1 MERLKTNYIL
11 CIVICIFSI
20 FFSGCKIE
28 NESLELSTR
37 ELSFSSEENSAVIT
51 SSCGVGVFWI
61 FLVDKDGNT
70 LTKKYAENGKDEV
83 LDWIS
88 IKITDKDRKITV
100 SVKKNDSTEARYAN
114 VEITNDEVNLM
125 VKIVQDGAAMHNNRA
140 AF

>member
-114 VEITNDEVNLM
+114 V
-125 VKIVQDGAAMHNNRA
+125 
-140 AF
+140 

>member
-37 ELSFSSEENSAVIT
+37 ELSFSSEENSAVLT
-51 SSCGVGVFWI
+51 SSCGVGGFWI
-61 FLVDKDGNT
+61 FLVDQDGNT
-70 LTKKYAENGKDEV
+70 LTKKYAGNGKDEV

-125 VKIVQDGAAMHNNRA
+125 VKIVQDGVAMHNNRA

>member
-70 LTKKYAENGKDEV
+70 LTKKYAEK
-83 LDWIS
+83 
-88 IKITDKDRKITV
+88 
-100 SVKKNDSTEARYAN
+100 VKKNDSTEARYAN